1 MASKPIDLPPVV
13 ARAFIKDMRAS
24 FAENDAIKRDE
35 IAARQL
41 RALRDYNPPRAKSGY
56 PTSSRVSPAAPAAS
70 GAPRC
75 GRISTGIG
83 RPLRSWAIADLEG
96 KEIATRF
103 TAALEPRAKP
113 GHVYE

>member
-41 RALRDYNPPRAKSGY
+41 RALRDYNPPRAKS
-56 PTSSRVSPAAPAAS
+56 PAIRHRAEFHLQRLRQAGRRGAA
-70 GAPRC
+70 GFQ
-75 GRISTGIG
+75 
-83 RPLRSWAIADLEG
+83 LE
-96 KEIATRF
+96 
-103 TAALEPRAKP
+103 
-113 GHVYE
+113 